1 MSDPNLITLGHD
13 QAAFQAAERRRM
25 WALIGPLLAAGHST
39 REVESLT
46 GFDHVRI
53 ARLSREVRDLGEGA
67 FTVRTIARKS
77 SEWSDL
83 VAKDSPAGAKLMELY
98 LATIGAGSANMVD
111 RRSARMATALRCFA
125 SEPECPPEL
134 AARLREGR
142 FPIVLQRF
150 LRTITPELE
159 NRMRGGKHYQL
170 HGTVSR
176 RDRTLRFPDGT
187 RADAPAGF
195 RFVFDD
201 MSSNQPFWAQVGGEL
216 MISRQGLYAIDSRSM
231 RWLGKMLVA
240 RPREAYRSEDILRF
254 LRQLFAET
262 GKPDEIVFEC
272 GVWRARKIRGWSL
285 AGECEA
291 VRPAMEETGKNDLE
305 EGLRA
310 IGVRLVFATS
320 ARGKVIEGA
329 FNHLQSVLA
338 IKARD
343 FVNIGRHAGEFDA
356 GAKRM
361 RQVRAESHTPAMLG
375 FAPMA
380 ELSERIDQA
389 FAQINGD
396 RNSRGEVP
404 DQVWSRDT
412 GARALRQLAADD
424 EAVFLPDRR
433 DRVIQGGRVTLTIDG
448 RPHDYRCPWMIEVG
462 SGFRVVVRFDS
473 TEPTRGIA
481 LYNREDGPANTRGW
495 RLGQFL
501 GFAPWECPA
510 PMSDVLRL
518 EVRGVQ
524 PRELT
529 EFYGPGAIDRGDTHR
544 KEQNRRVATVFSA
557 LPRPGQPA
565 VKRAESRGDGR
576 VVTVEQ
582 NTQTSTSKP
591 AAELPSARALQP
603 LGRGAAEIVLR
614 ERKPALVEPEW

>member
-1 MSDPNLITLGHD
+1 MTESEISLGQD
-13 QAAFQAAERRRM
+13 VAASQAAERRRM
-25 WALIGPLLAAGHST
+25 WALVGPLLAAGHST
-39 REVESLT
+39 REVEALT

-53 ARLSREVRDLGEGA
+53 ARLSREVRELGEAA
-67 FTVRTIARKS
+67 FDARVKVRPEA
-77 SEWSDL
+77 EWAEL
-83 VAKDSPAGAKLMELY
+83 TREGCPAAAKLMDLY
-98 LATIGAGSANMVD
+98 LATVGAGSANMVD

-125 SEPECPPEL
+125 SEPECPPRL
-134 AARLREGR
+134 AERLRRGS
-142 FPIVLQRF
+142 FPMSLQRF

-159 NRMRGGKHYQL
+159 NRFRGAKHYQL
-170 HGTVSR
+170 HGVVSR
-176 RDRTLRFPDGT
+176 RDRTIRFPDGK
-187 RADAPAGF
+187 RAEAPAGF

-254 LRQLFAET
+254 CRELFAVT
-262 GKPDEIVFEC
+262 GKPDELVFEC

-285 AGECEA
+285 AGEVEA
-291 VRPAMEETGKNDLE
+291 VRPAMDESGKNDLA
-305 EGLRA
+305 EGLAA

-329 FNHLQSVLA
+329 FNHLQAVLA

-343 FVNIGRHAGEFDA
+343 FVNVGRHAGEFDA
-356 GAKRM
+356 GSKRL

-396 RNSRGEVP
+396 KNSRGEVP
-404 DQVWSRDT
+404 DEIWARDVA
-412 GARALRQLAADD
+412 GRPLKQLEADD
-424 EAVFLPDRR
+424 QAVFLPDRR
-433 DRVIQGGRVTLTIDG
+433 DRVIHGGRVTLTIDG
-448 RPHDYRCPWMIEVG
+448 RQHDYRCPWMVEVG
-462 SGFRVVVRFDS
+462 SGFRVVVRFDAS
-473 TEPTRGIA
+473 EPTRGIA
-481 LYNREDGPANTRGW
+481 LYNREEGAANVRGW
-495 RLGQFL
+495 KLGQFL

-510 PMSDVLRL
+510 PMSDVRL

-524 PRELT
+524 PRELE

-544 KEQNRRVATVFSA
+544 KEQNRRVATMFSA

-565 VKRAESRGDGR
+565 VKRAEVRDAGS
-576 VVTVEQ
+576 VVSVEQ
-582 NTQTSTSKP
+582 NTRTGTSESP
-591 AAELPSARALQP
+591 AEVPPARTLQP